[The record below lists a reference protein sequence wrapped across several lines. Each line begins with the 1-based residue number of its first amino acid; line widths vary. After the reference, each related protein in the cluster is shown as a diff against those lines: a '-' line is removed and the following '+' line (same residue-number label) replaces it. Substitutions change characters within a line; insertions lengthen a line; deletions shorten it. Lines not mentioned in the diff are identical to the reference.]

1 MNSYS
6 FNQKQV
12 DNSLSEPQI
21 EDITFKTIKLH
32 PILVIFFVEF
42 RSQHHGARL
51 LGQARLF
58 ERIRYI
64 FCVNDLKARYSL
76 FLPHWCL
83 QINTKQT

>member
-42 RSQHHGARL
+42 RSQHQGARL
-51 LGQARLF
+51 LGQVRLF
-58 ERIRYI
+58 ERIRY
-64 FCVNDLKARYSL
+64 VYNQVSGTQL
-76 FLPHWCL
+76 F
-83 QINTKQT
+83 